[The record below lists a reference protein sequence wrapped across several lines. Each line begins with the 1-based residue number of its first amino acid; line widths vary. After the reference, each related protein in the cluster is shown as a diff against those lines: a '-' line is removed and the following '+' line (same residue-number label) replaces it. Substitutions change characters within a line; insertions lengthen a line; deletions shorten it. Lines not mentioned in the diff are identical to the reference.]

1 MNQEYISLIIAVGG
15 VITSILIF
23 VWRLSNKYHTIEHS
37 IAVIKTDIE
46 SAKRQIETN
55 SAGTL
60 TYSVDVNG
68 CGHANRTI
76 TV

>member
-1 MNQEYISLIIAVGG
+1 MVVEYVVSETQAYVLYGG
-15 VITSILIF
+15 
-23 VWRLSNKYHTIEHS
+23 
-37 IAVIKTDIE
+37 
-46 SAKRQIETN
+46 
-55 SAGTL
+55 AGTL